1 MFSRNSL
8 TMFIAAGLFVSACGG
23 AAVAPNPDPSAAIAS
38 AVAVALASERAAA
51 AALVSPTPAPV
62 PSPTLIPTPI
72 PTPIP
77 TARPTVTP
85 APTQEP
91 YAALNARDWALVMK
105 APDAYIGKP
114 LVVWGCISQ
123 FDAATGTGSFRA
135 QASNAKQ
142 TYWYSGPN
150 NAKFIGDAGLLAPFV
165 KGDVVVM
172 DLVILGSY
180 SYDTQAGGNTTVPY
194 FKIATITNKGSC

>member
-1 MFSRNSL
+1 M
-8 TMFIAAGLFVSACGG
+8 
-23 AAVAPNPDPSAAIAS
+23 APTPDPSAAIAS

-51 AALVSPTPAPV
+51 AALVSPTPSPV
-62 PSPTLIPTPI
+62 PSPTPSPTPR
-72 PTPIP
+72 P
-77 TARPTVTP
+77 TASPIATP
-85 APTQEP
+85 AATHEP
-91 YAALNARDWALVMK
+91 YTALNARDWALVIK

-123 FDAATGTGSFRA
+123 FDAATGTDSFRA

-142 TYWYSGPN
+142 AYWYSGAT
-150 NAKFIGDAGLLAPFV
+150 NAKFIGEKGLLAPFV
-165 KGDVVVM
+165 KGDVIVM

-194 FKIATITNKGSC
+194 FRIATITNKGSC